1 MIQRQF
7 VYFSAQCIWAYFGC
21 GAKHDE
27 ATCKQRFD
35 DCVSGNSCKYFS
47 YLQKVPASKSTFF
60 QFQLITKY
68 AKMWITILMLTWCH
82 IQKTAPNSILVKI
95 LDGKVVTLLI

>member
-47 YLQKVPASKSTFF
+47 YT
-60 QFQLITKY
+60 
-68 AKMWITILMLTWCH
+68 
-82 IQKTAPNSILVKI
+82 
-95 LDGKVVTLLI
+95 